1 MREPAACT
9 RSGGS
14 PLSSVTG
21 EGLVTSVHNQFVVV
35 RMGGEERES
44 TIAGRLRRARP
55 VVGDH
60 VEVRELPDR
69 SVRVEAV
76 LPRRGILLRGA
87 FRNEEK
93 IVASNVDVLVI
104 VAAVADPPLRIGLID
119 RYLVAA
125 WRGGIEAMI
134 ALTKVDLPYDVAEI
148 ARVREIYGALGH
160 RVIALSLRTGEGLD
174 ELRAALPDRVAV
186 LAGHSG
192 VGKTSLTNALTG
204 RTDATGA
211 LNPVS
216 DRGRHTTTG
225 AQYMDLPGGG
235 ALIDT
240 AGIRSFGIAGVAAHD
255 LEQAFPEIAAAAE
268 ECEWEG
274 CLHGEGEEGCAVTSA
289 ANVAPER
296 LASYRKLLGE
306 LEELEAERADS

>member
-1 MREPAACT
+1 
-9 RSGGS
+9 
-14 PLSSVTG
+14 
-21 EGLVTSVHNQFVVV
+21 
-35 RMGGEERES
+35 MGGEERES

-55 VVGDH
+55 VVGDR

-76 LPRRGILLRGA
+76 LPRRGVLLRGA

-104 VAAVADPPLRIGLID
+104 VAAVADPPLRTGLID

-125 WRGGIEAMI
+125 WRGGIEAML
-134 ALTKVDLPYDVAEI
+134 ALTKVDLPYDGAEV
-148 ARVREIYGALGH
+148 ARVHEIYGDGGLGH
-160 RVIALSLRTGEGLD
+160 RIVALSLRTGEGLD
-174 ELRAALPDRVAV
+174 ELRAALADRVAV

-240 AGIRSFGIAGVAAHD
+240 AGIRSFGIAGVAAGD
-255 LEQAFPEIAAAAE
+255 LEQAFPEIAAASE

-274 CLHGEGEEGCAVTSA
+274 CLHTEGEEGCAVTKAQS
-289 ANVAPER
+289 VAPER

-306 LEELEAERADS
+306 LEELEAERAGS

>member
-1 MREPAACT
+1 M
-9 RSGGS
+9 
-14 PLSSVTG
+14 
-21 EGLVTSVHNQFVVV
+21 VV
-35 RMGGEERES
+35 RIGGEERES
-44 TIAGRLRRARP
+44 TIAGRLRRSRP
-55 VVGDH
+55 VVGDR
-60 VEVRELPDR
+60 VEVRELRDR

-93 IVASNVDVLVI
+93 IVAANVDVLVI
-104 VAAVADPPLRIGLID
+104 VAAVADPPLRPGLID

-125 WRGGIEAMI
+125 WRGGIGAI
-134 ALTKVDLPYDVAEI
+134 LALTKVDLAYDEADV
-148 ARVREIYGALGH
+148 ARVREIYRALGH
-160 RVIALSLRTGEGLD
+160 RVVALSLRTGEGLD
-174 ELRAALPDRVAV
+174 ELRGALADRVTV

-225 AQYMDLPGGG
+225 AHYMDLPGGG

-240 AGIRSFGIAGVAAHD
+240 AGIRSFGIAGVAAAD

-268 ECEWEG
+268 DCEWEG
-274 CLHGEGEEGCAVTSA
+274 CLHREGEDGCAVA
-289 ANVAPER
+289 AAPAIAPER
-296 LASYRKLLGE
+296 LASYRKLLAE
-306 LEELEAERADS
+306 LEEMESGS

>member
-1 MREPAACT
+1 
-9 RSGGS
+9 
-14 PLSSVTG
+14 
-21 EGLVTSVHNQFVVV
+21 
-35 RMGGEERES
+35 MGGEERES
-44 TIAGRLRRARP
+44 TIAGRLRRSRP
-55 VVGDH
+55 VVGDR
-60 VEVRELPDR
+60 VDVRELPDR

-76 LPRRGILLRGA
+76 LPRHGILLRGA

-93 IVASNVDVLVI
+93 IVAANVDVLVI
-104 VAAVADPPLRIGLID
+104 VAAVADPPLRTGLID

-125 WRGGIEAMI
+125 WRGGIEPML
-134 ALTKVDLPYDVAEI
+134 ALNKVDLPYDAGEVAR
-148 ARVREIYGALGH
+148 ARDIYEGLGH

-174 ELRAALPDRVAV
+174 ELRSALADRVAV

-225 AQYMDLPGGG
+225 ARYMDLPGGG

-240 AGIRSFGIAGVAAHD
+240 AGIRSFGIAGVAADD

-268 ECEWEG
+268 GCEWEG
-274 CLHGEGEEGCAVTSA
+274 CRHGEGDEGCAVTGA
-289 ANVAPER
+289 AGIAPER
-296 LASYRKLLGE
+296 LASYRKLVAE
-306 LEELEAERADS
+306 LEELEAERGS

>member
-1 MREPAACT
+1 
-9 RSGGS
+9 
-14 PLSSVTG
+14 
-21 EGLVTSVHNQFVVV
+21 V
-35 RMGGEERES
+35 RIDGEEREA

-55 VVGDH
+55 VVGDR

-93 IVASNVDVLVI
+93 IVAANVDVLVI
-104 VAAVADPPLRIGLID
+104 VAAVADPPLRTGLID

-125 WRGGIEAMI
+125 WRGGIEPLL
-134 ALTKVDLPYDVAEI
+134 ALTKVDLPYDAGEV
-148 ARVREIYGALGH
+148 ARVREIYGALGYP
-160 RVIALSLRTGEGLD
+160 VVAISLRTGEGLD
-174 ELRAALPDRVAV
+174 ELRAALADRVTV

-204 RTDATGA
+204 RSDATGEV
-211 LNPVS
+211 NPVT

-225 AQYMDLPGGG
+225 ARYMDLPGGG

-240 AGIRSFGIAGVAAHD
+240 AGIRSFGIAGVAAD
-255 LEQAFPEIAAAAE
+255 ELQNAFPEIAAAAE
-268 ECEWEG
+268 DCEWEG
-274 CLHGEGEEGCAVTSA
+274 CLHREGEDGCAVEA
-289 ANVAPER
+289 APGIAPER
-296 LASYRKLLGE
+296 LASYRKLLAE
-306 LEELEAERADS
+306 LEEMEAERGS

>member
-1 MREPAACT
+1 
-9 RSGGS
+9 
-14 PLSSVTG
+14 
-21 EGLVTSVHNQFVVV
+21 V
-35 RMGGEERES
+35 RLGGEERES

-55 VVGDH
+55 VVGDR

-76 LPRRGILLRGA
+76 LPRRGVLLRGA

-104 VAAVADPPLRIGLID
+104 VAAVADPPLRTGLID

-125 WRGGIEAMI
+125 WRGGIEAML
-134 ALTKVDLPYDVAEI
+134 ALTKVDLPHDEAEV
-148 ARVREIYGALGH
+148 ARVREIYGEAGLGH
-160 RVIALSLRTGEGLD
+160 RIVALSLRTGEGLD
-174 ELRAALPDRVAV
+174 ELRDALSGRVAV

-240 AGIRSFGIAGVAAHD
+240 AGIRSFGIAGVAASD
-255 LEQAFPEIAAAAE
+255 LQQAFPEIAAASE

-274 CLHGEGEEGCAVTSA
+274 CLHTEGEPGCAVETSQT
-289 ANVAPER
+289 VAPER

-306 LEELEAERADS
+306 LEELEAERAGS